1 MMMEAWS
8 EGLGTEHTVDERND
22 EKNDETPKNDMEGD
36 RSATDL
42 VQDAEHSLTHTH
54 TPGAHTPG
62 AIHTHTH
69 THTQLPTPTP
79 LTLNNSPHSLTRFPR
94 IIAPNADATKG
105 EAGCRFAASEPKS
118 LSGGAPAPAIT
129 FLNSTPSGESAQAS
143 TSGTSANWRAAETRM
158 GDRPQEALGG
168 SLLTRAAEDADPGD
182 VHSTQQATY
191 ARVPAPAPTTATK
204 SQPRR
209 HPRRKVKAAT
219 DAAGEAARAPRPRL
233 QHEARPA
240 DVAARADCKV
250 KAAAAGGATRA
261 PQEHEARG
269 EAAWEPLLRL
279 EREAGV
285 TADAAGAASGGRMGE
300 GQEADSDEEPDAFNT
315 YMEIYADNFDHDY

>member
-1 MMMEAWS
+1 
-8 EGLGTEHTVDERND
+8 
-22 EKNDETPKNDMEGD
+22 
-36 RSATDL
+36 
-42 VQDAEHSLTHTH
+42 
-54 TPGAHTPG
+54 
-62 AIHTHTH
+62 
-69 THTQLPTPTP
+69 
-79 LTLNNSPHSLTRFPR
+79 
-94 IIAPNADATKG
+94 
-105 EAGCRFAASEPKS
+105 
-118 LSGGAPAPAIT
+118 
-129 FLNSTPSGESAQAS
+129 
-143 TSGTSANWRAAETRM
+143 M

-168 SLLTRAAEDADPGD
+168 SLLARAAEDADPGD

-233 QHEARPA
+233 QREARPA

-261 PQEHEARG
+261 PQEHEATARG
-269 EAAWEPLLRL
+269 EAAWETLLRL
-279 EREAGV
+279 EHEAGV

-300 GQEADSDEEPDAFNT
+300 GQEADSDEEPDVFNT
-315 YMEIYADNFDHDY
+315 YMDIYADNFDHDY

>member
-1 MMMEAWS
+1 VLARATEAVGNS
-8 EGLGTEHTVDERND
+8 
-22 EKNDETPKNDMEGD
+22 
-36 RSATDL
+36 
-42 VQDAEHSLTHTH
+42 HTH
-54 TPGAHTPG
+54 TRTPG
-62 AIHTHTH
+62 STHTH
-69 THTQLPTPTP
+69 THTLLPTPIRP
-79 LTLNNSPHSLTRFPR
+79 TLNNSPNSLTRFPR

-168 SLLTRAAEDADPGD
+168 SLLARAAEDADPGD

-209 HPRRKVKAAT
+209 NPRRKVKAAT

-300 GQEADSDEEPDAFNT
+300 GQEADSDEEPDVFNT
-315 YMEIYADNFDHDY
+315 YMEIYDDNFDYDY